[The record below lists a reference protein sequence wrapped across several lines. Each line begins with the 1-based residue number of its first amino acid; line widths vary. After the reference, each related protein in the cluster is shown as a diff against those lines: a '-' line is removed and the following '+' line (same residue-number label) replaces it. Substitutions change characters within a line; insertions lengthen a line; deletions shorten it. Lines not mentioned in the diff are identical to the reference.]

1 MQRTRAA
8 RRIPHLEAPVFASDL
23 LKDKVFVVTGG
34 GSGLG
39 AEMARRFAALGAH
52 SVVLGRRLD
61 RLQKVVDEIVQA
73 GGKALALACDVRD
86 FPAVQAV
93 ADGVD
98 QQLGRIDGLV
108 NNAAGNFLAASED
121 LSPNG
126 FKTVVDIVLNG
137 TFNCTSAFGKK
148 MIARGKG
155 GAVVN
160 IVATYAWTGSAFVL
174 PSACAKAGVLALTRS
189 LAVEWAHYGIRLN
202 AIAPG
207 PVPTDGAF
215 SRLMPDP
222 SFEEMAKNRVPL
234 KRFGTPRE
242 IADAAVFLLCDGAG
256 YVTGDCLTV
265 DGGEWLKNG
274 GEFSYATDYDRENLK
289 AMLKAM
295 RGKEK

>member
-1 MQRTRAA
+1 MRFSA
-8 RRIPHLEAPVFASDL
+8 EGPVFASDL
-23 LKDKVFVVTGG
+23 LKDKVLVVTGG

-52 SVVLGRRLD
+52 SVVMARKLD
-61 RLQKVVDEIVQA
+61 RLEKVAGEIRAA
-73 GGKALALACDVRD
+73 GGKATALACDVRD
-86 FPAVQAV
+86 AAGV
-93 ADGVD
+93 AAAADEIEKK
-98 QQLGRIDGLV
+98 LGRIDGLV

-121 LSPNG
+121 LSANG
-126 FKTVVDIVLNG
+126 FRTIVDIVLNG
-137 TFNCTSAFGKK
+137 TFHCTQAFGKK

-155 GAVVN
+155 GAIVN
-160 IVATYAWTGSAFVL
+160 IVTTYAWMGSAFVL

-189 LAVEWAHYGIRLN
+189 LAVEWACYGIRLN

-207 PVPTDGAF
+207 PVPTEGAF

-222 SFEEMAKNRVPL
+222 AFEEQARNRVPL

-265 DGGEWLKNG
+265 DGGEWLRNG
-274 GEFSYATDYDRENLK
+274 GEFSYATDYDRDNLK
-289 AMLKAM
+289 QMLRAM

>member
-1 MQRTRAA
+1 
-8 RRIPHLEAPVFASDL
+8 VFAPNL

-61 RLQKVVDEIVQA
+61 RLEKVADEIAEA
-73 GGKALALACDVRD
+73 GGKATPLACDVRD
-86 FPAVQAV
+86 VQAVQAV
-93 ADGVD
+93 ADEVD
-98 QQLGRIDGLV
+98 KQLGRIDGLV

-126 FKTVVDIVLNG
+126 FRTVVDIVLNG

-155 GAVVN
+155 GAVVS
-160 IVATYAWTGSAFVL
+160 IVTTYAWTGSAFVL

-222 SFEEMAKNRVPL
+222 SFEEMARNRVPL

-265 DGGEWLKNG
+265 DGGEWLRNG
-274 GEFSYATDYDRENLK
+274 GEFSYAIDYDRENLK
-289 AMLKAM
+289 MMLKAM

>member
-1 MQRTRAA
+1 
-8 RRIPHLEAPVFASDL
+8 VFASDL
-23 LKDKVFVVTGG
+23 LKDKVLVVTGG

-52 SVVLGRRLD
+52 SVVMARKLD
-61 RLQKVVDEIVQA
+61 RLEKVAGEIHAA
-73 GGKALALACDVRD
+73 GGKATALACDVRD
-86 FPAVQAV
+86 AAGV
-93 ADGVD
+93 AAAADEIEKK
-98 QQLGRIDGLV
+98 LGRVDGLV

-121 LSPNG
+121 LSANG
-126 FKTVVDIVLNG
+126 FRTIVDIVLNG
-137 TFNCTSAFGKK
+137 TFHCTQAFGKK

-155 GAVVN
+155 AIVN
-160 IVATYAWTGSAFVL
+160 IVTTYAWMGSAFVL

-189 LAVEWAHYGIRLN
+189 LAVEWASYGIRLN

-207 PVPTDGAF
+207 PVPTEGAF

-222 SFEEMAKNRVPL
+222 AFEEQARNRVPL

-265 DGGEWLKNG
+265 DGGEWLRNG
-274 GEFSYATDYDRENLK
+274 GEFSYATDYDRDNLK
-289 AMLKAM
+289 QMLRAM